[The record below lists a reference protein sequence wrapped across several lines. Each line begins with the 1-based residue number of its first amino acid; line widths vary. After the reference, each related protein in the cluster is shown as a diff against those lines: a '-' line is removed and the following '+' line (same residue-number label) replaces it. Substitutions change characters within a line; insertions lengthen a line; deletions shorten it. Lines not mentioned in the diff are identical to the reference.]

1 MTARL
6 EALRALKAKVEAGE
20 WADITKALRSPPGD
34 FYEGFQF
41 APMDRR
47 SRLAWSTYHGSL
59 DAAKALHEAVLLGW
73 GWNAGVYGARVW
85 PYPDEMARKP
95 GVIQVEDHEISPA
108 RAWLLAIFSAL
119 IALEE
124 AKQ

>member
-1 MTARL
+1 MTRH
-6 EALRALKAKVEAGE
+6 EALNALLAKVEAGE
-20 WADITKALRSPPGD
+20 WDFRADAPARQVFPYQSSITDDLGLTARAA
-34 FYEGFQF
+34 FE
-41 APMDRR
+41 
-47 SRLAWSTYHGSL
+47 GSL
-59 DAAKALHEAVLLGW
+59 DAAKALHEAVLPGW

-95 GVIQVEDHEISPA
+95 GVIQVEDREISPA
-108 RAWLLAIFSAL
+108 RAWLLAILSAL

>member
-20 WADITKALRSPPGD
+20 WDFRADAPARQVFPYQSSITDDLGLTARAA
-34 FYEGFQF
+34 FE
-41 APMDRR
+41 
-47 SRLAWSTYHGSL
+47 GSL
-59 DAAKALHEAVLLGW
+59 DAAKALHEAVLPGW

-95 GVIQVEDHEISPA
+95 GVIQVEDREISPA
-108 RAWLLAIFSAL
+108 RAWLLAILSAL